1 MKNLNSASKPTHR
14 EFPLMHKGFEIRYAL
29 HPEEDV
35 SMERHFMDECGYTQ
49 KQFDKIRNYEWF
61 RIELKASL
69 PGDSEVLGRANLG
82 LCCAKDAHAYVTKQ
96 DAGGYLPQMLDE
108 VTQDAQKYAP
118 QRVDLLKGLI
128 KNAESSSGQVKKP
141 PKAPSP

>member
-1 MKNLNSASKPTHR
+1 MKNLSSAAKPTTR
-14 EFPLMHKGFEIRYAL
+14 EFPLIHKGFEIRYAL
-29 HPEEDV
+29 HPEEDF

-61 RIELKASL
+61 RIELKASIL
-69 PGDSEVLGRANLG
+69 GDSEVLGQAHLG
-82 LCCAKDAHAYVTKQ
+82 LCCAKDGHAYVTKQ

-108 VTQDAQKYAP
+108 AVEEALKHTH
-118 QRVDLLKGLI
+118 QRVELLKGII
-128 KNAESSSGQVKKP
+128 KNAESTSAQVKKP